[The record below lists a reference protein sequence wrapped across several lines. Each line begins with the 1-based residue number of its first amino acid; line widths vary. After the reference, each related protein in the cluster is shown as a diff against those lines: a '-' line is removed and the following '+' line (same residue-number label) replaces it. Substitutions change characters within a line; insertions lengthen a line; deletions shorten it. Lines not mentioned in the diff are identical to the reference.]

1 MLSIQIKDNGGGI
14 SMDIINKIFDPY
26 FSTKKSKEGTGI
38 GLYMSKIIIDE
49 HCEGNLTV
57 KNGKKGAIFQIKLP
71 LAL

>member
-1 MLSIQIKDNGGGI
+1 
-14 SMDIINKIFDPY
+14 MDIINKIFDPY